1 MKYIA
6 AARYIRQTLQP
17 ATERIEFWKFP
28 HADQAYFPI
37 NISGKTFILGR
48 YHMCRPL
55 NLTLDIWSNFMKRKK
70 NPFTSIFSCLFL
82 KKGSNSSS
90 FTSFFFILKKEA
102 IFFHSCL
109 YSFASGLVIPQV
121 ITQSHGSGL
130 LHQSPDDLWHCRTL
144 LTPTFWSSFAEP
156 QADY

>member
-1 MKYIA
+1 MIGIGGMKYIA

-102 IFFHSCL
+102 IFFS
-109 YSFASGLVIPQV
+109 
-121 ITQSHGSGL
+121 L
-130 LHQSPDDLWHCRTL
+130 LSLFFCIWPGHPPGYYLESWLW
-144 LTPTFWSSFAEP
+144 TPALEP
-156 QADY
+156 G

>member
-1 MKYIA
+1 MIGIGGMKYIA

-90 FTSFFFILKKEA
+90 FTSFFFILKEEA
-102 IFFHSCL
+102 IFFS
-109 YSFASGLVIPQV
+109 
-121 ITQSHGSGL
+121 L
-130 LHQSPDDLWHCRTL
+130 LSLFFCIWPGHPPGYYLESWLW
-144 LTPTFWSSFAEP
+144 TPALEP
-156 QADY
+156 G

>member
-1 MKYIA
+1 MIGIGGMKYIA

-90 FTSFFFILKKEA
+90 FTSFIFILKEEA
-102 IFFHSCL
+102 IFFS
-109 YSFASGLVIPQV
+109 
-121 ITQSHGSGL
+121 L
-130 LHQSPDDLWHCRTL
+130 LSLFFCIWPGHPPGYYLESWLW
-144 LTPTFWSSFAEP
+144 TPALEP
-156 QADY
+156 G